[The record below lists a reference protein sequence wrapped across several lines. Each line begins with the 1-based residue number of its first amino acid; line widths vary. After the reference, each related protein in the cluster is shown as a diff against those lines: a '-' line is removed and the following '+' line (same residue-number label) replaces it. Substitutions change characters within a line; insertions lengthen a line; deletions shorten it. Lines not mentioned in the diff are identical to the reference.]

1 MIIDG
6 RIRKGELKRYGEYM
20 QSKYGEKL
28 ETIRID
34 RDAVI
39 LNGHI
44 QVLRGETSEDTVK

>member
-34 RDAVI
+34 GDHVV
-39 LNGHI
+39 LNSHVV
-44 QVLRGETSEDTVK
+44 VLRGETSEDTVK